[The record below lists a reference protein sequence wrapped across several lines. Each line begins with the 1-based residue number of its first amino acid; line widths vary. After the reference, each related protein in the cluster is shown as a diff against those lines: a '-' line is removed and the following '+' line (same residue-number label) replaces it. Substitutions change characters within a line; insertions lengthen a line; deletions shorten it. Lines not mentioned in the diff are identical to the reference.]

1 MLDKFCFGIL
11 VIFETDKK
19 TAGAETQILDVLT
32 NFFNMIHSSLYTK
45 GRGRESTPAIPDLFN
60 FLSLSLPSALR
71 EANARNVGL
80 RNIYGGQSTLSTQ
93 LIKSNYH
100 INCGVIQGFPA
111 LRKAVTTHVKKYR
124 IFSRVLI

>member
-60 FLSLSLPSALR
+60 FLSLSLPLCSVL
-71 EANARNVGL
+71 L
-80 RNIYGGQSTLSTQ
+80 LD
-93 LIKSNYH
+93 
-100 INCGVIQGFPA
+100 CVIEYPSLLKKLFSIQK
-111 LRKAVTTHVKKYR
+111 LLKAVFCD
-124 IFSRVLI
+124 I